1 MKLNACAEVWGES
14 GNQFYDIES
23 DELNQKDNES
33 LEEFR
38 YRVHKKIDAIFDDI
52 EKNEAQRKSS
62 K

>member
-14 GNQFYDIES
+14 GNQLYDIES

>member
-14 GNQFYDIES
+14 GNQLYDVES

-52 EKNEAQRKSS
+52 ENHEAQRKSS

>member
-14 GNQFYDIES
+14 GNQLYDVES

-38 YRVHKKIDAIFDDI
+38 YKVHKKIDAIFDDI
-52 EKNEAQRKSS
+52 ENHEAQRKSS